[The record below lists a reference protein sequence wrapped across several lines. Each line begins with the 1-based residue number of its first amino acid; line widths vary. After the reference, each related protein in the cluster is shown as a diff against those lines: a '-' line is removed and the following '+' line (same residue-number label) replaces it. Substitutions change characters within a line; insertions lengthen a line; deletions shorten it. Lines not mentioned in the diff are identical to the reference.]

1 MTVVAQDPQSER
13 PAQHATKQPQRDE
26 TPDAK
31 KETWTEVV
39 NRRQLKRDHKATTKR
54 VIRAAA
60 KDLRVVVGN
69 GSDESVKSCPPIQH
83 IFVYEI
89 ARDCEPESIGALMK
103 NKGVS
108 PIDIRKTSK
117 SSWPSSSFRVSI
129 AKEHFNQVF
138 SEGFWPQGVRCREW
152 IARISKG
159 QPPTAEVA
167 DTDQEHEEELLHGKQ
182 NSTENDG

>member
-13 PAQHATKQPQRDE
+13 PAQHATKHPQRDE

-39 NRRQLKRDHKATTKR
+39 NRRQLKRDHKATT
-54 VIRAAA
+54 AA

-83 IFVYEI
+83 IFVYKI

-117 SSWPSSSFRVSI
+117 SSWLSSSFRVSI

-152 IARISKG
+152 IARISTG

-167 DTDQEHEEELLHGKQ
+167 NTDLEHEELPHGKQ
-182 NSTENDG
+182 NTTENDG